1 MDVREALKKRKSTR
15 AFLVREVSR
24 EKVVAILEA
33 AGHAPS
39 GVNTQPWQVAVVSG
53 ATKVRLQE
61 KIETAF
67 RNGVKP
73 AMDFQYY
80 PLKWVEPYKT
90 RRFDCGLQL
99 YETLGI
105 KRQDK
110 ERRLEQWIANYRSFD
125 APVALYF
132 FMDPGLETGSY
143 MDYGMF
149 MQSIML
155 AAVEEG
161 LATCPQAALGEF
173 PQIVKET
180 LGFPAESILLGGM
193 ALGYE
198 DTEALVNSYRTP
210 RLAVDE
216 FTRFFE

>member
-15 AFLVREVSR
+15 AFLDNDVSKD
-24 EKVVAILEA
+24 KVVAVLEA
-33 AGHAPS
+33 ARHSPS
-39 GVNTQPWQVAVVSG
+39 GVNTQPWQVAVVTGS
-53 ATKVRLQE
+53 TKKRLQE
-61 KIETAF
+61 RIETAF
-67 RNGVKP
+67 RNGEKP
-73 AMDFQYY
+73 QMDFQYY
-80 PLKWVEPYKT
+80 PLKWAEPYKS
-90 RRFDCGLQL
+90 RRFACGLQL

-105 KRQDK
+105 KRQEKD
-110 ERRLEQWIANYRSFD
+110 RRLEQWVANYRAFD
-125 APVALYF
+125 APVMLLF

-155 AAVEEG
+155 AAMAEG

-173 PQIVKET
+173 PEIVKSE
-180 LGFPAESILLGGM
+180 LDYAADSILLGGM

-210 RLAVDE
+210 RLSVE
-216 FTRFFE
+216 SFTCFFE

>member
-15 AFLVREVSR
+15 AFLDKEVTK
-24 EKVVAILEA
+24 EKVA
-33 AGHAPS
+33 AVLDAARHSPS

-53 ATKVRLQE
+53 ATKLRLQE

-67 RNGVKP
+67 RSGEKP
-73 AMDFQYY
+73 GMDFQYY
-80 PLKWVEPYKT
+80 PLKWVEPYKS
-90 RRFDCGLQL
+90 RRFECGLQL

-105 KRQDK
+105 KRQEKD
-110 ERRLEQWIANYRSFD
+110 RRLEQWIANYRAFN
-125 APVALYF
+125 APAALFF

-173 PQIVKET
+173 PEIVKNE
-180 LGFPAESILLGGM
+180 LGYAADSILLGGM

-198 DTEALVNSYRTP
+198 DTEALVNSYRTS
-210 RLAVDE
+210 RLPVE
-216 FTRFFE
+216 SFTRFFE